1 MDDQAAHAF
10 NVFADPADKGALHP
24 VDWRRFYD
32 FIITAHRNQLDVS
45 EIEVHN
51 LVWGARFPDDT
62 AKFLQSLFSHG
73 RDLLQRYDELKQQP
87 EEAR

>member
-10 NVFADPADKGALHP
+10 NVFADRADKGALHS
-24 VDWRRFYD
+24 VDWRRFYE

-45 EIEVHN
+45 ETEIHN
-51 LVWGARFPDDT
+51 FVRGARFPDDT

-73 RDLLQRYDELKQQP
+73 RDLLRHYDELKQRP